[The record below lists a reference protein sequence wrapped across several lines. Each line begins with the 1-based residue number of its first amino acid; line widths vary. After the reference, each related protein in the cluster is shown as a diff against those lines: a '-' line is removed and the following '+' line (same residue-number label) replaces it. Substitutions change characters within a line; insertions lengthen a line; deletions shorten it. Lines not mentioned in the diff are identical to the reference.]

1 MAADSSKTEQA
12 TPKKRED
19 ERKKGNVF
27 QSSDVISAVSI
38 VSLFYTIKVAFPFI
52 YHYMMNFFTK
62 YVAYIKTVHALTPDF
77 VMGVAFDTIIAVF
90 LLGGPMM
97 IVSIAVAILATGVQ
111 TGFKISKES
120 IKLKFSNVSFLKG
133 LKRMFSLRSITE
145 LLKAMVKISIM
156 AFILYSAFQNIAIYF
171 TQLMY
176 EDITQAMS
184 FILNTIMSIVFQ
196 ISLAFVAIAAL
207 DYLYQ
212 WWDHERNLKMSKQ
225 EIKDEYKQLEGDP
238 QIKGQIKERQRKMS
252 MSRMMQKVPTADVI
266 VRNPTHFAIALKYDI
281 KKNSAPVVVAKGQD
295 YMALRIIE
303 IAKKNN
309 IPMTENR
316 PLARALYSTVDV
328 NREIPSEYYVVLA
341 EIMAWVYSMKKEDKK
356 S

>member
-52 YHYMMNFFTK
+52 YHYMMNF
-62 YVAYIKTVHALTPDF
+62 LTPDF

-184 FILNTIMSIVFQ
+184 FILNTIMSMV
-196 ISLAFVAIAAL
+196 
-207 DYLYQ
+207 
-212 WWDHERNLKMSKQ
+212 
-225 EIKDEYKQLEGDP
+225 GP
-238 QIKGQIKERQRKMS
+238 
-252 MSRMMQKVPTADVI
+252 
-266 VRNPTHFAIALKYDI
+266 
-281 KKNSAPVVVAKGQD
+281 
-295 YMALRIIE
+295 
-303 IAKKNN
+303 
-309 IPMTENR
+309 
-316 PLARALYSTVDV
+316 
-328 NREIPSEYYVVLA
+328 
-341 EIMAWVYSMKKEDKK
+341 
-356 S
+356 